1 MPKKSLASIL
11 KLQLW
16 LHTLLTSL
24 FFIAVLFFFLFAME
38 DYLHEQQLKNI
49 SDIVAVNESVKGM
62 PDHIQLYTPK
72 EVSPTWLTLLE
83 PYAFNHAV
91 EIYNEQGNVIH
102 LLRSQFSDNEKVF
115 ILALDTSKTN
125 SLWTISDKLLM
136 FTLPWIV
143 VFLVLASFLA
153 KRFISQIL
161 DQFNLLLSTINKSE
175 SPNNL
180 DRFVQE
186 QPIDEIAKFAQLF
199 NQVWQQKIEILARE
213 KQALE
218 YLSHELRT
226 PIQSSLATLELLALK
241 TQDRRAIERLT
252 RSLNRMTRL
261 SNSILY
267 LMESES
273 LLPTYQVD
281 VFKICQ
287 QLVDELKPL
296 ADAKRQTISINTIK
310 PKMDKIIPL
319 ENENTL
325 VEETTTE
332 ASRIEQASVNNT
344 SVKIVATQEVIE
356 TLLSILLTNALNH
369 SNNNPIIIT
378 ISHDQIRI
386 ENEIKIKKSTQGK
399 NAAKR
404 DLHQQG
410 FGIGL
415 TIAKR
420 LANKFN
426 LKLDILFTEQKQVIA
441 TISNQ

>member
-49 SDIVAVNESVKGM
+49 SEIVAANDSVKGI
-62 PDHIQLYTPK
+62 PDYIQLYTPK
-72 EVSPTWLTLLE
+72 EISPDWLTLLE
-83 PYAFNHAV
+83 QYAFSHAV

-102 LLRSQFSDNEKVF
+102 LLRSQFNDNEKVF

-136 FTLPWIV
+136 FILPWIV

-332 ASRIEQASVNNT
+332 ASRVEQASANNT

-404 DLHQQG
+404 EGHQQG

-426 LKLDILFTEQKQVIA
+426 LKLNILFIEQKQVIA